1 MEMIYANEDMGR
13 NIGKV
18 TYINGVFTINRY
30 DAYQD
35 GNVAWEI
42 YIDLWGSEGLEIDE
56 NGNPKTGRFLK

>member
-1 MEMIYANEDMGR
+1 MEMIYADENMGR

-35 GNVAWEI
+35 GNTAWEI
-42 YIDLWGSEGLEIDE
+42 YIDLWGLEI
-56 NGNPKTGRFLK
+56 GRFLKWLNTVNF